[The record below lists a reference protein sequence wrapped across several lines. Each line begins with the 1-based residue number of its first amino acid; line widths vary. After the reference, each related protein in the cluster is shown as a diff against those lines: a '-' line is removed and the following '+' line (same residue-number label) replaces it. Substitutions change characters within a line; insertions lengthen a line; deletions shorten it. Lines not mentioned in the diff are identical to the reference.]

1 MIVSIRAENIAF
13 DVKNTIKI
21 CQDILNQKPAHV
33 FLTAFWENWRPN
45 QTLRWADNF
54 LKHNNIPVTWIINHW
69 SKDDP
74 GWKTFKNPVIF
85 FDFVLWR
92 VYNEVLI
99 KQKSKV
105 NLKWNAEASQF
116 LFLTGKPYKEQ
127 RIGLLH
133 LLYKQNLLSRCNY
146 SLFMD
151 PGMYEKSRKIIP
163 ELTDEEFAEFV
174 IAHIRSPD
182 NAPYVQ
188 QVGDMHCGGIPYN
201 EELYSNA
208 LFKIVSEA
216 TMDSF
221 PPYVTEK
228 VWLTLLNRVPFVIA
242 GDLHICKYLQSRGI
256 KTFDEIFDIPTYDDI
271 VSNKSRL
278 EHIVTHAEQWMNG
291 NFNKAEINDM
301 VEHNYHRF
309 VELAMQEKQRIED
322 QTNYSI
328 DLIIDTC
335 DFLAGET
342 T

>member
-1 MIVSIRAENIAF
+1 MIISVRAENIAF
-13 DVKNTIKI
+13 NVKDTIKI
-21 CQDILNQKPAHV
+21 CQDILNQKPGHV
-33 FLTAFWENWRPN
+33 FLTAFWENWRPT
-45 QTLRWADNF
+45 QTMQWADNF

-92 VYNEVLI
+92 VYNEVVI

-105 NLKWNAEASQF
+105 NLQWNSDASQF

-151 PGMYEKSRKIIP
+151 PGMYEKSRTIIP
-163 ELTDEEFAEFV
+163 ELTDKEFEDFV
-174 IAHIRSPD
+174 KAHTRSPD
-182 NAPYVQ
+182 NTPYVQ
-188 QVGDMHCGGIPYN
+188 QTGDMHCGGIPYDK
-201 EELYSNA
+201 ELYSSS

-216 TMDSF
+216 TMELS

-242 GDLHICKYLQSRGI
+242 GDLNICEYLRSRGI
-256 KTFDEIFDIPTYDDI
+256 ETFDKIFNIPTYDNI
-271 VSNKSRL
+271 VSKRERL
-278 EHIVTHAEQWMNG
+278 EHIVAHAEQWLHG
-291 NFNKAEINDM
+291 NFNKTEINDM

-309 VELAMQEKQRIED
+309 IELAMQEKQHIED
-322 QTNYSI
+322 QTNYNI
-328 DLIIDTC
+328 DLVIDTC